1 MTGQAGSEPPPDPMS
16 DEDWAARLACSGG
29 YEEPYDPELEEDP
42 HSGVPGEY
50 LDVPMSE
57 IIAKAR
63 EVSASEARARALA
76 DAGLLEAISIER
88 RGPGYSEPM
97 SPGEYANPTAA
108 LAHGGVLDT
117 AVPCGTLALFL
128 EDAAGDDGTYSC
140 ASADE
145 VMGAVCA
152 WDRIEAYAAARKYQ
166 ALAAFIRHRPAPG
179 CEAEKPGGMPRVW
192 EEFTPNELAHSL
204 ADGLYGAEIAI
215 GTAHDLAVKL
225 PGTMRA
231 LLSGD
236 IRDGKARIIARA
248 TANLDP
254 EQARAAEGRVL
265 DRAGRLTPGGLRA
278 AIARAVMEIAPE
290 MARRHREEAA
300 KTRCVEVR
308 AEESGNAS
316 VSARELS
323 PELATAIDT
332 ELTARARELKKM
344 GIGQSS
350 GDRRVLALL
359 ERFGLA
365 GELPGRAP
373 TTGAPTTGAL
383 PGGPLPG
390 GRDGNIGGYGEH
402 KVAVQGKLNLTVPLR
417 TLQRQAERPGELAGY
432 GPIDP
437 ALARRLADATLAHPR
452 TKVCVTVTNERGE
465 MVAHGCA
472 RPPTRAERHRL
483 PKSAGRRGRCPA
495 LTPLP
500 ESERIWVLDPGNG
513 TGDLIVAIWPVGTD
527 PCDHRLQT
535 ARHDPGAE
543 LRHVTELRYGTCT
556 SPICRRPASQ
566 SDFEHNRPREEG
578 GLSCLCNGNPKCR
591 RHHRL
596 KQHPGWRVDQSPDG
610 QIVWTAPTGRTATTR
625 PHQYPI

>member
-1 MTGQAGSEPPPDPMS
+1 MS
-16 DEDWAARLACSGG
+16 DEDWAARLASSGDDQ
-29 YEEPYDPELEEDP
+29 EPDDPGLEEDLY
-42 HSGVPGEY
+42 SGVPDEY
-50 LDVPMSE
+50 IDVPMPE
-57 IIAKAR
+57 IIAGAP
-63 EVSASEARARALA
+63 EVSASEARAQALA
-76 DAGLLEAISIER
+76 DAGLLDAISIER

-117 AVPCGTLALFL
+117 AVPCGTLALFV
-128 EDAAGDDGTYSC
+128 EDAAGDDGAYRS

-166 ALAAFIRHRPAPG
+166 AVAAFIQHRPAPG
-179 CEAEKPGGMPRVW
+179 FEAEVPGGMPQVW

-204 ADGLYGAEIAI
+204 ADGLYGAEVALD
-215 GTAHDLAVKL
+215 TAYDLAVKL

-231 LLSGD
+231 LLAGD
-236 IRDGKARIIARA
+236 IRDGKARIIVRA
-248 TANLDP
+248 TANLNPD
-254 EQARAAEGRVL
+254 EARAAEEHVL

-278 AIARAVMEIAPE
+278 AIARAVMEIAPDK
-290 MARRHREEAA
+290 ARRHREEAA

-323 PELATAIDT
+323 PELAAAIDT
-332 ELTARARELKKM
+332 ELTARARELKKL
-344 GIGQSS
+344 GIGEHS

-365 GELPGRAP
+365 GD
-373 TTGAPTTGAL
+373 L
-383 PGGPLPG
+383 PGGPG
-390 GRDGNIGGYGEH
+390 GNFSGYGERGYGERGP
-402 KVAVQGKLNLTVPLR
+402 AVPGKLNLTVPLR
-417 TLQRQAERPGELAGY
+417 TVQGQADRPGELAGY

-437 ALARRLADATLAHPR
+437 ELARRLADTVLAHPQ

-465 MVAHGCA
+465 TMAHGCA
-472 RPPTRAERHRL
+472 RPPTRTERDQLRKPPQPH
-483 PKSAGRRGRCPA
+483 GRRPGSVRSGQPGCGRDPGPDPPGPGGPCAFAPM
-495 LTPLP
+495 PG
-500 ESERIWVLDPGNG
+500 SERTWVLDPGGG
-513 TGDLIVAIWPVGTD
+513 TGELIVVIWPVSTD

-535 ARHDPGAE
+535 ARHHPGAE

-556 SPICRRPASQ
+556 SPVCRRPAWQ
-566 SDFEHNRPREEG
+566 SDFEHNRPYEEG

-591 RHHRL
+591 RDHRL
-596 KQHPGWRVDQSPDG
+596 KQHRGWRVDQHADG
-610 QIVWTAPTGRTATTR
+610 RIVWTAPTGRTATTW